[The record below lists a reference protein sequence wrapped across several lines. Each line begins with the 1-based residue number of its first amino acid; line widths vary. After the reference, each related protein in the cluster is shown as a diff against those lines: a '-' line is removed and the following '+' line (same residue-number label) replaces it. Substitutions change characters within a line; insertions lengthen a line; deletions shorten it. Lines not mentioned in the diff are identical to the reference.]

1 QKTVIK
7 KVKAHPTLVEAK
19 ANGRYVEEGFPAY
32 DYRTLVL
39 EDYIE
44 GGKKRSTIDQ
54 TMKDKVDKAYK
65 EMNELVN
72 LKW

>member
-1 QKTVIK
+1 IK

-19 ANGRYVEEGFPAY
+19 PNGRYVEEGFPAY

>member
-1 QKTVIK
+1 
-7 KVKAHPTLVEAK
+7 
-19 ANGRYVEEGFPAY
+19 GRYVEEGFPAY